1 MQTGLSL
8 QHDLRSERFDL
19 RPLTADSA
27 PLFAELA
34 ADTEIVKTLIGDW
47 STARRRLENARAWI
61 ASAHYY
67 VIWGIYDRDGAV
79 GDSGDFIG
87 ICGVET
93 PLPGV
98 GKGPSIF
105 YAFSR
110 RVWGKGVGSEVAAA
124 VIDHLFEK
132 AEIGAIEALV
142 FPRINPASSRL
153 LEKQGMRLVGRY
165 PVAAYIGDDCLPTLS
180 YEVWRAQVALP
191 ADASACTAEAA
202 FKIGQLVGDGIS
214 SHDEM
219 AAALLISAHENGL
232 VEAIG
237 IDASKQIIA
246 DALRAG
252 MDERGW
258 LHYRL
263 ERAGHSRSS

>member
-1 MQTGLSL
+1 MQAELSL
-8 QHDLRSERFDL
+8 QHELRSERFDFE
-19 RPLTADSA
+19 PLTADSA

-34 ADTEIVKTLIGDW
+34 ADTEIVKTLVGDW
-47 STARRRLENARAWI
+47 STARKRLENARAWI
-61 ASAHYY
+61 ASTDNY
-67 VIWGIYDRDGAV
+67 VIWGIFDRN
-79 GDSGDFIG
+79 GDVDEAGGFIG
-87 ICGVET
+87 VCGVEKA
-93 PLPGV
+93 LARV
-98 GKGPSIF
+98 GEGPSIF
-105 YAFSR
+105 YAFSQ

-124 VIDHLFEK
+124 VIAHLFENR
-132 AEIGAIEALV
+132 EVDAIEALV

-165 PVAAYIGDDCLPTLS
+165 PMAEYIGDDCLPTMS

-191 ADASACTAEAA
+191 VDARACTAEAG

-214 SHDEM
+214 SHDDM

-237 IDASKQIIA
+237 IDASKRVIA

-252 MDERGW
+252 MAERGW

-263 ERAGHSRSS
+263 QRAAHSRRG

>member
-1 MQTGLSL
+1 MQAELSL
-8 QHDLRSERFDL
+8 QHDLRSQRFDL
-19 RPLTADSA
+19 RPLTTDSA

-47 STARRRLENARAWI
+47 STARKRLQNARAWI
-61 ASAHYY
+61 ESASNH
-67 VIWGIYDRDGAV
+67 VIWGISDRNGDV
-79 GDSGDFIG
+79 GEAGGFIG
-87 ICGVET
+87 IYGVET
-93 PLPGV
+93 ALPGV
-98 GKGPSIF
+98 GKGPSIY
-105 YAFSR
+105 YAFSQA
-110 RVWGKGVGSEVAAA
+110 VWGKGVGSEVTAS
-124 VIDHLFEK
+124 VIDHLFENTN
-132 AEIGAIEALV
+132 INAIEALV
-142 FPRINPASSRL
+142 FPRINPASARL

-165 PVAAYIGDDCLPTLS
+165 PVAEYIGDDCLPTLD

-191 ADASACTAEAA
+191 ADARACTAEAA

-214 SHDEM
+214 NHDDM

-237 IDASKQIIA
+237 IDASKQVIA

-252 MDERGW
+252 ITETGW

-263 ERAGHSRSS
+263 QRAEHFPRG